1 MRAMQ
6 PQYRQWT
13 NAGSWSTKTLPHFT
27 QAVVRSVRKRRDAR
41 WSMRSGVSSTTF
53 VPRAGFGPF
62 RAIAHALYK
71 SRVLRL
77 PA

>member
-13 NAGSWSTKTLPHFT
+13 NAGSWSTKMLPHFT

-53 VPRAGFGPF
+53 VPRAGFAPF

>member
-1 MRAMQ
+1 M
-6 PQYRQWT
+6 
-13 NAGSWSTKTLPHFT
+13 LPHFT

-62 RAIAHALYK
+62 RAMAHALYK
-71 SRVLRL
+71 SRVLR
-77 PA
+77 